1 MKRFQL
7 LQMMMII
14 MLICTIDVS
23 AQSLLFQSEPKQRSD
38 SFNYQNDMFHEK
50 SLDTSIAATAADSD
64 IDYYFVGDIG
74 VYYVYKDGL
83 ITSLYHLYGNVLSN
97 FIDVYLTNRGTEA
110 VTILVETEILNY
122 SGSVFDTVIIEPNEE
137 VEVHQN
143 PRLIPESVNKLNS
156 QQPGLLSFCITQL
169 KDGEDDIL
177 VRKTQEI
184 LLYSRRDVVWGVD
197 NFDYH
202 QSMELYAAYVT
213 PNDPAVEELIRR
225 AANYTDTGIITS
237 GYGSS
242 INDEDGSVLDR
253 LQAIWQAEE
262 EYDLIYVSTM
272 LAFSPGTA
280 QRMRTPYEVLE
291 QSSGNCIELAALYA
305 SAAEALDLEAAII
318 FIPGHA
324 YLAVRTDQENAM
336 YYFIETTLI
345 GRTDFS
351 EALTEGEA
359 NWDEDRPQVDARVD
373 GYDWVNIYEAREKG
387 ILPMPW
393 R

>member
-1 MKRFQL
+1 MKRFHL
-7 LQMMMII
+7 LLLFML
-14 MLICTIDVS
+14 LICTVGVS
-23 AQSLLFQSEPKQRSD
+23 AQSEHRTDTFSFQNDLLKDNLTDPSD
-38 SFNYQNDMFHEK
+38 SAESTQG
-50 SLDTSIAATAADSD
+50 SD

-74 VYYVYKDGL
+74 IHYVYKDGL
-83 ITSLYHLYGNVLSN
+83 ITSLYHLYGNVLSDL
-97 FIDVYLTNRGTEA
+97 IDIYLTNRGTET
-110 VTILVETEILNY
+110 VTILVETKILNY
-122 SGSVFDTVIIEPNEE
+122 SGSVFDTVIIQPNEE

-143 PRLIPESVNKLNS
+143 PRLIPSSVNNLNS
-156 QQPGLLSFCITQL
+156 QQPGLLSICITQL
-169 KDGEDDIL
+169 NDGEDDVLI
-177 VRKTQEI
+177 RKTQEI

-225 AANYTDTGIITS
+225 AADYTETGIITS

-253 LQAIWQAEE
+253 LQAIWRAEE

-272 LAFSPGTA
+272 LAFSPGTV
-280 QRMRTPYEVLE
+280 QRMRTPYEVLQ

-351 EALTEGEA
+351 EALTKGEA
-359 NWDEDRPQVDARVD
+359 NWDEDRPYVDD
-373 GYDWVNIYEAREKG
+373 GESGYDWVNIYEAREKG

>member
-1 MKRFQL
+1 MKRFL
-7 LQMMMII
+7 LLLMF
-14 MLICTIDVS
+14 MLLISAINVS
-23 AQSLLFQSEPKQRSD
+23 AQSEHRTDAFSYQSDLLQDNPMDLSNK
-38 SFNYQNDMFHEK
+38 
-50 SLDTSIAATAADSD
+50 AASTQGSD

-74 VYYVYKDGL
+74 IYYVYKAGL
-83 ITSLYHLYGNVLSN
+83 ITSLYHLYGNVLSD
-97 FIDVYLTNRGTEA
+97 FIDIYLTNRGTEA
-110 VTILVETEILNY
+110 VTILAETEILNY
-122 SGSVFDTVIIEPNEE
+122 SGSVFDTVIILPGEE
-137 VEVHQN
+137 VAVHQN

-156 QQPGLLSFCITQL
+156 QQPGLLRICITQL
-169 KDGEDDIL
+169 NDGEDDVLI
-177 VRKTQEI
+177 RKTQEI

-202 QSMELYAAYVT
+202 QSMELYSAYVT

-225 AANYTDTGIITS
+225 AANYTETGIITS
-237 GYGSS
+237 GYGSG

-253 LQAIWQAEE
+253 LQAIWRAEE

-272 LAFSPGTA
+272 LAFSPGTI
-280 QRMRTPYEVLE
+280 QRMRTPYEVLQ

-351 EALTEGEA
+351 EALAEGEA
-359 NWDEDRPQVDARVD
+359 NWDKDRPQVDARES